1 MMSPPPAAIVKPAP
15 LQAGAGEVK
24 PPRCCGHEMNVL
36 LRRAVLH
43 SDGSVD
49 FQSVWSCALCGRRI
63 L

>member
-1 MMSPPPAAIVKPAP
+1 MMPPQVAIVKPAP
-15 LQAGAGEVK
+15 LQPGVGEVK
-24 PPRCCGHEMNVL
+24 PPRCCGHEMHAL

-49 FQSVWSCALCGRRI
+49 FQSVWNCTICGRRI